1 MLKIP
6 SLTIPGQA
14 DMFIGLLTDK
24 NNKNFQILG
33 GGRGVTSVTLPPLGR
48 ASPGSIVTINIFTA
62 NTICTAF
69 SIYHDSYS
77 ITLMMSVFIRTESI
91 ISSYIKK

>member
-24 NNKNFQILG
+24 NNKNFQIG
-33 GGRGVTSVTLPPLGR
+33 GGDVTSVTLPPLGR
-48 ASPGSIVTINIFTA
+48 VSPGSIVTINIFTA
-62 NTICTAF
+62 NTVCTAF

-77 ITLMMSVFIRTESI
+77 ITLMMSVFIRAESI